1 MVNGHLS
8 DMLLPG
14 SLPATD
20 FALCLYRPRRSVANN
35 PSFVY
40 AFYLAYAWLV
50 IEALVLEVS
59 LMADVYR
66 PPFALF

>member
-1 MVNGHLS
+1 MGRE
-8 DMLLPG
+8 
-14 SLPATD
+14 PALCKECQRAQRGAD
-20 FALCLYRPRRSVANN
+20 FARCLYRPRRSVANN

-50 IEALVLEVS
+50 TEALVLEVS